1 MPGIFGIVNNTPRAT
16 LFAELAEMSRRLKH
30 YPWYK
35 ENRYVDAANRLA
47 LGRTSLGF
55 VNTAEQPATNEDGS
69 LLAVMEGEVYDYAE
83 QRRILASA
91 GHVFRGDSH
100 AELLLHGH
108 EQDGSAFFRNLHG
121 YFAAAI
127 WDTRHRQLILLN
139 DRFGMKPLYYAVLP
153 DRLLFAS
160 EIKALLADP
169 ELSRAPDPRGIAQFF
184 TFGQLLGEDT
194 LLKAVRLV
202 PAAGWL
208 TYEVDQGR
216 VQQDRYWR
224 SSAGGSNGRA
234 RTETAL
240 LDEIDEA
247 FGRAVERC
255 TRGDEPLGL
264 SLSGGLDARTILGV
278 IDPRRAVTTVCLGM
292 EGSLDH
298 RCAEEMAR
306 LADRPHH
313 RHVLNTRFLARFEEY
328 LRHDVYLT
336 DGHYL
341 CSVIVMPT
349 LPLYRELGIR
359 VLLRGHA
366 GELLHMD
373 KAYNFSLDAQAL
385 TLRSTGELEAW
396 LFRRLRMYTYLE
408 EAGGDALFAPPYRGQ
423 IEELARTSLRLCLEE
438 TEGIDPPV
446 QRVSYLF
453 LNQRLRRETALSMME
468 FGSLVETRLPY
479 LDGDLIDLL
488 LAAPP
493 ELKLADKIQ
502 SHILGRRMPAFLK
515 VVNANTGA
523 RLGAGPLTRTFTEL
537 RMRVLAKLGVK
548 GYQPY
553 ERLGLWLREDL
564 RLFVQQLLLDD
575 RFLGRR
581 IFDPAGVR
589 AVVEGHLNQGR
600 NYTYL
605 LLGLMSF
612 ELGQRALLDGDGC
625 AANDSPARAGEGLP
639 FATAAP
645 LLRNDSWY

>member
-1 MPGIFGIVNNTPRAT
+1 MPGIFGIVNDTPRAT
-16 LFAELAEMSRRLKH
+16 LSAELAAMSRRLRH

-35 ENRYVDAANRLA
+35 ENRHVDAAKRLA

-100 AELLLHGH
+100 AEVLLHGY
-108 EQDGSAFFRNLHG
+108 EQNGPAFFRNLYG

-127 WDTRHRQLILLN
+127 WDTRQRRLILTN
-139 DRFGMKPLYYAVLP
+139 DRFGMKPLYYTVLP
-153 DRLLFAS
+153 GRLLFAS

-169 ELSRAPDPRGIAQFF
+169 ELSRTLDPRGIAQFF

-194 LLKAVRLV
+194 LLEAVRLV

-208 TYEVDQGR
+208 TYEVEKGR
-216 VQQDRYWR
+216 LNQDRYWR
-224 SSAGGSNGRA
+224 PQARRTNGSARMEA
-234 RTETAL
+234 AL

-264 SLSGGLDARTILGV
+264 SLSGGLDARTILAA
-278 IDPRRAVTTVCLGM
+278 IDPQRAVTTVCLGI

-298 RCAEEMAR
+298 RCAEEMSR
-306 LADRPHH
+306 LTDRPHH
-313 RHVLNTRFLARFEEY
+313 RHILNTRFLARFEEY
-328 LRHDVYLT
+328 LQHDVQLT

-349 LPLYRELGIR
+349 LPLYHERGIR

-373 KAYNFSLDAQAL
+373 KAYNFSLDPQAHA
-385 TLRSTGELEAW
+385 LRDTDLEEW
-396 LFRRLRMYTYLE
+396 LLRRLKMYTYLE
-408 EAGGDALFAPPYRGQ
+408 QAGGEALFAPPYRGQ
-423 IEELARTSLRLCLEE
+423 VEDLARASLLSCLNE
-438 TEGIDPPV
+438 TAGIDPPV
-446 QRVSYLF
+446 QRVSHLF
-453 LNQRLRRETALSMME
+453 LSQRLRRETALSMME

-479 LDGDLIDLL
+479 LDSDLVDLL

-493 ELKLADKIQ
+493 ELKLGDKIQ
-502 SHILGRRMPAFLK
+502 SHILRRRMPAFLN

-523 RLGAGPLTRTFTEL
+523 RMGAGPLTRAFTEL
-537 RMRVLAKLGVK
+537 RMRVLAKLGFK

-564 RLFVQQLLLDD
+564 RLFVQQLLLSE
-575 RFLGRR
+575 RFLGRG
-581 IFDPAGVR
+581 IFDPSGIR

-600 NYTYL
+600 NHTYL
-605 LLGLMSF
+605 LLALMSF
-612 ELGQRALLDGDGC
+612 ELGQRAFVDSEGC
-625 AANDSPARAGEGLP
+625 GAEGLP
-639 FATAAP
+639 ASERQGLSLAALSP
-645 LLRNDSWY
+645 LLESDLLD